1 MLPNG
6 IKIYIDNALY
16 SSKYRRNL
24 IGLKDTRYND
34 YHIKTNNE
42 GNEEYLYITST
53 VSDQKLILEKLHI
66 FSYELYYT
74 ILRIIEINVT
84 MHQKLPYPNIFYALA

>member
-24 IGLKDTRYND
+24 ISLKDIRYND

-53 VSDQKLILEKLHI
+53 VSGQKLILEKLHI

-74 ILRIIEINVT
+74 ILRTIEINVT
-84 MHQKLPYPNIFYALA
+84 MHQKCPYPNIFYALA